1 MIDEQVE
8 AIDFSGFW
16 SGVTSKLQEPRSP
29 WSVRLR
35 LWYESWKPA
44 WSFSPPAWTTATALL
59 LFAALYFLSYF
70 PSQFSPLLPEE
81 ESLVQNNPPLTESS
95 LPPESLGS
103 VPIAT
108 TLVDNQ
114 AQIESLS
121 ASATVAMWNDPE
133 SNFTVI
139 WVGDETSEELP

>member
-1 MIDEQVE
+1 
-8 AIDFSGFW
+8 
-16 SGVTSKLQEPRSP
+16 
-29 WSVRLR
+29 
-35 LWYESWKPA
+35 
-44 WSFSPPAWTTATALL
+44 LL
-59 LFAALYFLSYF
+59 SHF
-70 PSQFSPLLPEE
+70 PSQFSPLLPAE
-81 ESLVQNNPPLTESS
+81 ESLVQNASPLTESP
-95 LPPESLGS
+95 LPSESPGP

-108 TLVDNQ
+108 ALVDNQ